1 LTYQY
6 IQQHHQANEGNSG
19 LAAKSVRLW
28 EALHRIQFKQKLSAE
43 KWPGMHF
50 VGNEE
55 NKKLINDYVDTES
68 TVAVKQVHDAETPIV
83 QEQEDMRNV
92 EQV

>member
-1 LTYQY
+1 
-6 IQQHHQANEGNSG
+6 
-19 LAAKSVRLW
+19 
-28 EALHRIQFKQKLSAE
+28 
-43 KWPGMHF
+43 MHF